1 MKLDAAFE
9 NRNVRIARNKI
20 FSVARLISDI
30 IVHIAAAAAALL
42 LRVPRVPGRGLAR
55 SGPEL
60 HRVRAEQLAVRAPG
74 LP

>member
-30 IVHIAAAAAALL
+30 IVHIAAAAALL